1 MKSVYFFDTY
11 EFTRWFDDRLLWDYV
26 PGDNTTVPDRP
37 CIGKSR
43 PIAGDN
49 ANLVLLNLDKVRHF
63 VFLKDDIPFRAKRD
77 KAIFQLDI
85 NYKPHRRRFME
96 RYFGS
101 PICDAGIIAPRPE
114 YPSEWTKPR
123 IGLYDH
129 LSYKFILAIEG
140 NDVATNL
147 KWIMSSNSVAVMPRP
162 TYETWFMEGRLIP
175 DYHYI
180 EIKADYSDLEERL
193 HYYIAHPERAET
205 IIANAHRYV
214 CLLYTSPSPRD

>member
-101 PICDAGIIAPRPE
+101 TTSKSRRITPTSKSGCITISPIPNGPRRSSQTPTGM
-114 YPSEWTKPR
+114 S
-123 IGLYDH
+123 G
-129 LSYKFILAIEG
+129 SS
-140 NDVATNL
+140 ATASA
-147 KWIMSSNSVAVMPRP
+147 KS
-162 TYETWFMEGRLIP
+162 
-175 DYHYI
+175 
-180 EIKADYSDLEERL
+180 
-193 HYYIAHPERAET
+193 
-205 IIANAHRYV
+205 
-214 CLLYTSPSPRD
+214 